1 MNFNLSKIK
10 PNMGNTFFMSK
21 TKFYNNSFKKWLDD
35 NDIMI
40 EHIIQHIMIE
50 NLLLLKDLLEH

>member
-1 MNFNLSKIK
+1 
-10 PNMGNTFFMSK
+10 MGNTFFMSK